1 MSASDSKLL
10 RVGELAKSTGKT
22 VRAIHLYEELGL
34 LRPAMRSEGGFR
46 MYHPDAVTR
55 IDWVV
60 KLQAIGFTLSEI
72 QDFVKEFEAAP
83 SGRAAACRAREV
95 FAQKLCDIRQQIA
108 SLQAIE
114 NDLGD
119 ALGYL
124 DVCHDC
130 SPEYA
135 PTECTECSHH
145 GHERGIAPPLFSN
158 LSHTACGECK
168 HAPEPGAAASGQA
181 APGQAYDVS
190 VTELMKSSGATNAAL
205 DGARSPAG
213 DGPADLAELAA
224 DAPLAVH
231 PDPASQGGTH

>member
-10 RVGELAKSTGKT
+10 RVGELAKCTGKT

-95 FAQKLCDIRQQIA
+95 FAQKLDDIRQQLA

-114 NDLGD
+114 TDLLD
-119 ALGYL
+119 AIGYL

-135 PTECTECSHH
+135 PKECTECSHN

-158 LSHTACGECK
+158 LSRTACGECA
-168 HAPEPGAAASGQA
+168 HATEPGQAASGQ
-181 APGQAYDVS
+181 PYDVS
-190 VTELMKSSGATNAAL
+190 VTGLVKSCVATNAAA
-205 DGARSPAG
+205 DDASGVPA
-213 DGPADLAELAA
+213 DGPADRTAS
-224 DAPLAVH
+224 APAVVH
-231 PDPASQGGTH
+231 PEPESHGGAH

>member
-10 RVGELAKSTGKT
+10 RVGELAKCTGKT

-46 MYHPDAVTR
+46 LYYRNAVTR

-72 QDFVKEFEAAP
+72 QDFVREFEAAS
-83 SGRAAACRAREV
+83 SGRDAACRAREV
-95 FAQKLCDIRQQIA
+95 FAQKLDDIRQQIA
-108 SLQAIE
+108 RLQAIE
-114 NDLGD
+114 SDLVD

-130 SPEYA
+130 SPTYA

-145 GHERGIAPPLFSN
+145 GHERGIAPPLFAN
-158 LSHTACGECK
+158 LSRTACGECS
-168 HAPEPGAAASGQA
+168 HAAEPCQGESDPLAYDVAVGELLKAPGAAAA
-181 APGQAYDVS
+181 
-190 VTELMKSSGATNAAL
+190 M
-205 DGARSPAG
+205 DGACE
-213 DGPADLAELAA
+213 DEPADL
-224 DAPLAVH
+224 
-231 PDPASQGGTH
+231 PASALPAVPTPGSHGETP

>member
-10 RVGELAKSTGKT
+10 RVGELAKCTGKT

-46 MYHPDAVTR
+46 LYHPNAVTR

-72 QDFVKEFEAAP
+72 QEFVKEFEAAP

-114 NDLGD
+114 SDLVD

-130 SPEYA
+130 SPTFA
-135 PTECTECSHH
+135 PKECTECSHH

-158 LSHTACGECK
+158 LSRTACGEC
-168 HAPEPGAAASGQA
+168 PQA
-181 APGQAYDVS
+181 AEPCPGESEPLAFDVAVS
-190 VTELMKSSGATNAAL
+190 ELLKPSG
-205 DGARSPAG
+205 
-213 DGPADLAELAA
+213 AA
-224 DAPLAVH
+224 DAAMDAAPVDE
-231 PDPASQGGTH
+231 PDPDDHGEAS

>member
-10 RVGELAKSTGKT
+10 RVGELAKSAGKT

-60 KLQAIGFTLSEI
+60 KLQAIGFTLAEI

-95 FAQKLCDIRQQIA
+95 FAQKLCDIRQQID
-108 SLQAIE
+108 SLQTIE
-114 NDLGD
+114 HDLVD

-130 SPEYA
+130 SPDYA

-168 HAPEPGAAASGQA
+168 HAPEPGQV
-181 APGQAYDVS
+181 APGHGAYDVS
-190 VTELMKSSGATNAAL
+190 VTELMKSPGATDAAL
-205 DGARSPAG
+205 DGASGVPG
-213 DGPADLAELAA
+213 DGPADRAA
-224 DAPLAVH
+224 DAPAALH
-231 PDPASQGGTH
+231 LDPGSHGGTH

>member
-1 MSASDSKLL
+1 MSASESKLL

-60 KLQAIGFTLSEI
+60 KLQAIGFTLAEI

-130 SPEYA
+130 SPDYA

-168 HAPEPGAAASGQA
+168 HAEPGAAAPGQA
-181 APGQAYDVS
+181 APEQAYDVS
-190 VTELMKSSGATNAAL
+190 VTELMKSPGATNAAL
-205 DGARSPAG
+205 DGARALPG
-213 DGPADLAELAA
+213 DGPADRAA
-224 DAPLAVH
+224 DAPAAVH
-231 PDPASQGGTH
+231 PDPGSPGGTL

>member
-1 MSASDSKLL
+1 MSVSDSKLL
-10 RVGELAKSTGKT
+10 RVGELAKCTGKT

-46 MYHPDAVTR
+46 LYHPSAVTR

-60 KLQAIGFTLSEI
+60 KLQAIGFTLTEI

-83 SGRAAACRAREV
+83 SGRDAACRAREV

-114 NDLGD
+114 RDLVD
-119 ALGYL
+119 SLGYL

-130 SPEYA
+130 SPEFA
-135 PTECTECSHH
+135 PKECTECSHH

-158 LSHTACGECK
+158 LSRTACGECH
-168 HAPEPGAAASGQA
+168 HAGKSEHHE
-181 APGQAYDVS
+181 YDVA
-190 VTELMKSSGATNAAL
+190 VTELMKSAGAADPMNTVMDGAPGNSAADLPANAAPVL
-205 DGARSPAG
+205 SPDSPG
-213 DGPADLAELAA
+213 E
-224 DAPLAVH
+224 
-231 PDPASQGGTH
+231 TH